1 MGFRFSLAAVLRF
14 RESVEKREELAL
26 QKLLLEMSR
35 MRREIER
42 LGTDIVR
49 AHQAQN
55 QAMQTPLAAVHLQS
69 MLKEID
75 AIADRKKALIASLA
89 ALDREREIQ
98 TKKYQAAHRDRQM
111 LSDMQSKQLD
121 VYEQERAR
129 AQQKFLDDIFAARAQ
144 RG

>member
-35 MRREIER
+35 IRREIER
-42 LGTDIVR
+42 LNAEIVR
-49 AHQAQN
+49 AHQARN

-75 AIADRKKALIASLA
+75 TIADRRKALIASLA
-89 ALDREREIQ
+89 NLDREREIQ

-111 LSDMQSKQLD
+111 LSDMQAKQLD
-121 VYEQERAR
+121 VYEQERTR

>member
-42 LGTDIVR
+42 LGTEIVR

-98 TKKYQAAHRDRQM
+98 TKKYPAAHRDRQM